1 MVIDFHVHAFNPK
14 VAEKAVE
21 KLQAQSGITPF
32 TRGTAEETIQRF
44 DEWGIDKGVL
54 LSVAT
59 KPAQQRVIND
69 WCAQQD
75 GGRFISFGGIHPD
88 AEDYEQEIAHI
99 KELGLHGIKLHPDY
113 QGFMIDDERMD
124 KIYDVFTVG
133 AGPAGLTAALYCR
146 RAEKSVIIAEKEVA
160 GGQVTQHPKLK
171 VILAHLGANMM
182 WEQVRDVL
190 AGVDGE
196 VYFDT
201 AFTSMCPDEL
211 MQAIV
216 EKHGAD
222 RILFASDC
230 PWDSS
235 YLIKEKILR
244 LNLSEDNKDKILGGN
259 AERLLGLK

>member
-124 KIYDVFTVG
+124 KIYDAIERADLPVIFHSGYDCVSPDLIHST
-133 AGPAGLTAALYCR
+133 PERALNMI
-146 RAEKSVIIAEKEVA
+146 KK
-160 GGQVTQHPKLK
+160 HPKLK

-244 LNLSEDNKDKILGGN
+244 LNISEDNKEKILGGN
-259 AERLLGLK
+259 AEGLLGLK